1 MLCIPIGRYNLSYSK
16 KGQRR
21 FLKDSAPS
29 AGVGVGVGALMCFR
43 AAQIPSPTS

>member
-29 AGVGVGVGALMCFR
+29 AGVGVGALMCFR